1 MQYNV
6 HVVCLSCSVTTE
18 SGEGFE
24 AYFTTSGQLIVASII
39 KKKYNSVAVA
49 DTHCVTDSLW
59 HCVAV
64 SHSCAKG
71 PFRKSVV
78 TVYIDGKKVLTSE
91 LEFPTNKEV
100 SVASCRNQ

>member
-1 MQYNV
+1 M
-6 HVVCLSCSVTTE
+6 TTE

-24 AYFTTSGQLIVASII
+24 AFFTTSGVLVVATII
-39 KKKYNSVAVA
+39 KKKYSSVATGDDDA
-49 DTHCVTDSLW
+49 INDCLW
-59 HCVAV
+59 HCVSV

-100 SVASCRNQ
+100 SNRQRCRLIIQTSR